1 MTTKLI
7 SKSDSARRRVAIIRY
22 QQAMLLRDIA
32 DIEQESSRRS
42 TVGQV
47 ALLCSLS
54 QPAAERK
61 TALADAL
68 TSYLPE
74 TLAAMEN
81 GLIDEYAA
89 SRVFEAT
96 ACTSQEVASEV
107 DARLVGKFEN
117 RNAPALRRMV
127 NSLLMRIDPEGYE
140 QRRKAKAAARRIE
153 IRHGDHGSS
162 SLFAELPSDRA
173 QALYAACDQDAL
185 AKKRQGA
192 PETVDQL
199 RADALVERC
208 LGGACGGKP
217 KAQIFL
223 HIDMPTLMGLRNN
236 PAELVGCGE
245 ISPELAREIAFDA
258 NSVWNRIIDEPM
270 SKLPLDLGRK
280 NYRPS
285 KRMRKYLQV
294 AHRTCC
300 MPGRTRPAQ
309 YTDLDHAQTWKDGGG
324 TDKVNLRPLCRV
336 HHKLRDEP
344 GWTFTTNP
352 STGALTVTTPD
363 GHTYTEDPHRIR
375 LVGNP
380 GHHLDRLLARELHV
394 GDEVVQPAL
403 TQPPSRFVANLPV
416 RMRIQPFEPELYAL
430 LELFRRR
437 FNHRH

>member
-1 MTTKLI
+1 
-7 SKSDSARRRVAIIRY
+7 
-22 QQAMLLRDIA
+22 MLLRDIA

-47 ALLCSLS
+47 ALLCSLTQNS
-54 QPAAERK
+54 AERK
-61 TALADAL
+61 AALADAL

-96 ACTSQEVASEV
+96 ACTSRAMASEV
-107 DARLVGKFEN
+107 DARLAGKFEN

-140 QRRKAKAAARRIE
+140 QRRKAKAAARRLE

-162 SLFAELPSDRA
+162 TLFAELPSDRA

-192 PETVDQL
+192 PGTMDQL
-199 RADALVERC
+199 RLDALVERC
-208 LGGACGGKP
+208 LSGGCAGKP

-223 HIDMPTLMGLRNN
+223 HIDLPTLMGLRNN

-245 ISPELAREIAFDA
+245 ISPELAREIAYDA

-270 SKLPLDLGRK
+270 SKLPIDVGRK

-285 KRMRKYLQV
+285 RRMRKYLQV
-294 AHRTCC
+294 TYRTCC
-300 MPGRTRPAQ
+300 MPGCNRPAQ
-309 YTDLDHAQTWKDGGG
+309 YSDLDHAQAWKDGGG
-324 TDKVNLRPLCRV
+324 TDKVNLRPLCRI
-336 HHKLRDEP
+336 HHVLRDEP
-344 GWTFTTNP
+344 GWTFTTNEK
-352 STGALTVTTPD
+352 TGALTVTTPD
-363 GHTYTEDPHRIR
+363 GRSYTENPTGFATVPAGKRI
-375 LVGNP
+375 P
-380 GHHLDRLLARELHV
+380 GGHP
-394 GDEVVQPAL
+394 GL
-403 TQPPSRFVANLPV
+403 TRGCW
-416 RMRIQPFEPELYAL
+416 
-430 LELFRRR
+430 
-437 FNHRH
+437 

>member
-1 MTTKLI
+1 MTTK
-7 SKSDSARRRVAIIRY
+7 SDSIQRRVAIIRY

-32 DIEQESSRRS
+32 YMDHESSRRS

-47 ALLCSLS
+47 ALLCSLTQNS
-54 QPAAERK
+54 AERK

-68 TSYLPE
+68 TSYLPQ

-81 GLIDEYAA
+81 GLIDEYSA

-96 ACTSQEVASEV
+96 ACASKELASEV
-107 DARLVGKFEN
+107 DTRLVGKFEN

-140 QRRKAKAAARRIE
+140 QRRKAKAAARRLE

-162 SLFAELPSDRA
+162 TLFAELPSDRA
-173 QALYAACDQDAL
+173 QALYTACDQDAL
-185 AKKRQGA
+185 EKKRQGDKR
-192 PETVDQL
+192 TMDQL
-199 RADALVERC
+199 RLDALVERC
-208 LGGACGGKP
+208 LGGGCGGKP

-270 SKLPLDLGRK
+270 SKLPVDLGRK

-294 AHRTCC
+294 AHRTCS
-300 MPGRTRPAQ
+300 MPGCNRPAQ
-309 YTDLDHAQTWKDGGG
+309 YTDLDHATAWKDGGR
-324 TDKVNLRPLCRV
+324 TDKINLRPLCRI

-344 GWTFTTNP
+344 GWEFTTDHK
-352 STGALTVTTPD
+352 GQLTVTTPD
-363 GHTYTEDPHRIR
+363 GHNYTEKPT
-375 LVGNP
+375 GF
-380 GHHLDRLLARELHV
+380 G
-394 GDEVVQPAL
+394 GYGQ
-403 TQPPSRFVANLPV
+403 
-416 RMRIQPFEPELYAL
+416 
-430 LELFRRR
+430 
-437 FNHRH
+437 